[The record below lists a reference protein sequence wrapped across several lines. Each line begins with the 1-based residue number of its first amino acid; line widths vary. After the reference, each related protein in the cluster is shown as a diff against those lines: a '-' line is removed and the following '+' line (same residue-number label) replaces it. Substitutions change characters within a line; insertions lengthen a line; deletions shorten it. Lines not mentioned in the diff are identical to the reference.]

1 MTCHSKLKN
10 KLKKRRYSMKIR
22 NNRLVLNK
30 HDLKVILMHIGLC
43 AECVSYDNGK
53 VEEMD
58 FIKLFEEKLESDKWL
73 NELENAKY
81 ERLEIELN

>member
-1 MTCHSKLKN
+1 ME
-10 KLKKRRYSMKIR
+10 IR